1 MPAGEE
7 SAMTSGRRV
16 QCPWTSP
23 DKVTLPP
30 TTPRVGGLHPSPWP
44 RACTYDVTR
53 ARAPRHALAPRLLYG
68 HVPSTA
74 SPPTLSLL
82 SVEHREIL
90 IYMFLYGD
98 ELPIAFTYTASYVA
112 AERGTCSS
120 CHRFKRKKIM
130 NNLFKKSQEST
141 LFMNEL
147 LILL

>member
-1 MPAGEE
+1 MSIHIRYSQNLKPWTEKERNEKERDRREEMPAGEE

-30 TTPRVGGLHPSPWP
+30 TTPRVGGLHPSPRP

-90 IYMFLYGD
+90 IYIFLYGD
-98 ELPIAFTYTASYVA
+98 E
-112 AERGTCSS
+112 
-120 CHRFKRKKIM
+120 
-130 NNLFKKSQEST
+130 
-141 LFMNEL
+141 
-147 LILL
+147 